1 MVGNRK
7 TGKIEHKTF
16 KDIISYFA
24 EGDTIVLNNTKVFRA
39 VLHGIK
45 EKNNADIE
53 VFLLRELDPERHMWD
68 VLVDPTRKIRI
79 GNKLYFG
86 EGESLVAEVV
96 DNTTSRGRIIT
107 FLFDGTKE
115 EFAKRLHDLGE
126 VPLPRFL
133 NRPIDE
139 EDEHRYQTIYAQHV
153 GAVAAP
159 TAGLH
164 ISRELLKRFEI
175 KGVNV
180 SFVTL
185 HAGLGN
191 FQRIEVED
199 LSKHKAASEQF
210 EIPEETERLV
220 NTSLDAGKNVCA
232 VGTTVIRALESSVTT
247 DARVKAISSWTN
259 KFIFPPYQV
268 QVPKSVVSNFHFPC
282 SSLMITVATFAG
294 YDLLMTMYETAVRE
308 EYRFGTFGD
317 AMLVL

>member
-68 VLVDPTRKIRI
+68 VLVDPARKIRI

-268 QVPKSVVSNFHFPC
+268 QVPKSVVSNFHFPW

>member
-68 VLVDPTRKIRI
+68 VLVDPARKIRI

>member
-68 VLVDPTRKIRI
+68 VLVDPARKIRI

-139 EDEHRYQTIYAQHV
+139 EDEHRYQTSYAQHV
-153 GAVAAP
+153 GAGAAP